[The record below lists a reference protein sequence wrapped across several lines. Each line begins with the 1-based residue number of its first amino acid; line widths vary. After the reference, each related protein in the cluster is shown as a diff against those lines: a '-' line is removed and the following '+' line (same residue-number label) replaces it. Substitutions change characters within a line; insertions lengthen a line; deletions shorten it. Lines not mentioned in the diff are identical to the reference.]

1 MTQMALKELR
11 KKVKQQLNTA
21 DERTLKTIQAILAVQ
36 QEEDEAELAFEAEME
51 RRFEEM
57 DRGENCVTLTID
69 ELEHGA
75 LSYLEQ
81 KRKAG

>member
-51 RRFEEM
+51 RRFK
-57 DRGENCVTLTID
+57 
-69 ELEHGA
+69 ELEEGKGIQLTPEEFMA
-75 LSYLEQ
+75 RAQERRSG
-81 KRKAG
+81 KVRTA